1 MGERSKV
8 LFKLV
13 RRPARGNEVNFIEIE
28 AAISGARHA
37 KVSAVDGIER
47 AAEQGDAARM
57 MFRGG
62 AVRLGGGQYASREV
76 IEGIFSQI

>member
-1 MGERSKV
+1 M
-8 LFKLV
+8 
-13 RRPARGNEVNFIEIE
+13 NFVEIE
-28 AAISGARHA
+28 APVGGARYRKMA
-37 KVSAVDGIER
+37 GVNGIER
-47 AAEQGDAARM
+47 ASEERDAARM